1 MTTTID
7 GATLRAAATDIDVF
21 ARELV
26 HAPLWPHQ
34 LELAKSPARIRT
46 VCSGRQ
52 AGKSHTLAM
61 LALHTAFAQPGARVL
76 ILSAGEEAA
85 KGLLRQIA
93 DLASAPLLRGSTVD
107 ENRSRITLST
117 GSEVV
122 CVPASTRQVRGRSVD
137 LLILDEAN
145 FMADELWTASSFTVL
160 ARPGSRVVMAS
171 SPWTRDHFFRS
182 TWLKG
187 QVHTDEF
194 AAFHW
199 PSHASP
205 LVDAALLESFAATMT
220 DRDYTRE
227 VLAEWVDDIGVF
239 FTAEEINQAVADYK
253 LTPPEQAHGQ
263 AAVAG
268 LDWGAQVDAHA
279 LVLVS
284 ILSDDDHNRGLHGDE
299 LVYFLPWIEAHYRTP
314 YNQFIDRVVN
324 VAGRYNM
331 AAVVSETNGVGQ
343 FPTELLTRRLWT
355 ERPGGRRTS
364 VVPVATTAR
373 RKMSGFNKIKA
384 LLQSGRLVLPRE
396 PELLKQ
402 LSSLEYELKD
412 SGNTRIAVPERLGH
426 DDLAMALMQAM
437 SLFTDYRMWRPD
449 QPRPNASPILTTPAG
464 THIHE
469 QPAALTLPTA
479 FLTAAGR
486 QAGDGW

>member
-1 MTTTID
+1 MTRID

-34 LELAKSPARIRT
+34 LDLAKSPARIRT

-61 LALHTAFAQPGARVL
+61 LALHTAFAQPGARIL

-145 FMADELWTASSFTVL
+145 FMADELWTAASFTVL

-187 QVHTDEF
+187 QTHTAEF

-239 FTAEEINQAVADYK
+239 FTADEINQAVADYQ
-253 LTPPEQAHGQ
+253 LTPPEKARGQ
-263 AAVAG
+263 VAAAG

-284 ILSDDDHNRGLHGDE
+284 ILDDEELNRGKHGDE
-299 LVYFLPWIEAHYRTP
+299 LVYYLPWLESHYKTP
-314 YNQFIDRVVN
+314 YSVFIDRIVH
-324 VAGRYNM
+324 VASRYHLP
-331 AAVVSETNGVGQ
+331 AIVSETNGVGQ

-355 ERPGGRRTS
+355 ERPGGHTS
-364 VVPVATTAR
+364 GVVPIATTAR
-373 RKMSGFNKIKA
+373 RKMSGFNKIKT

-426 DDLAMALMQAM
+426 DDLAMALMQAI
-437 SLFTDYRMWRPD
+437 STTTDYRMWRPD
-449 QPRPNASPILTTPAG
+449 RPRPNTSPVLQTPAG
-464 THIHE
+464 TRIHQ
-469 QPAALTLPTA
+469 QPAALNFPTM
-479 FLTAAGR
+479 LSSTVGK